1 MRILVVEDE
10 PKMAKALQK
19 GLQEEQYAVDV
30 AHDGEEALDRARAV
44 DYDLVVLDWMLP
56 GLPGVDVLRTLRAE
70 GKSAPVLLLTAKD
83 AVGDRVRGLDSG
95 ADDYLTKPFA
105 FEELLA
111 RVRALLRRG
120 SAAPELKPLR
130 VADLELDPATRTAA
144 RAGKPIELS
153 PKEFAL
159 LEYFM
164 RNPNR
169 VLSRTL
175 LSERV
180 WGEFDTLTNVI
191 DVYVHHLREKID
203 KGVARK
209 LLHTVRG
216 VGYVLR
222 DEAD

>member
-30 AHDGEEALDRARAV
+30 AHDGEAALAQARAA

-70 GKSAPVLLLTAKD
+70 GKSTPVLLLTAKD

-120 SAAPELKPLR
+120 SAVPELKPLR
-130 VADLELDPATRTAA
+130 VADLELDPATRTAQ
-144 RAGKPIELS
+144 RAGEPIELS

-203 KGVARK
+203 KGSERK